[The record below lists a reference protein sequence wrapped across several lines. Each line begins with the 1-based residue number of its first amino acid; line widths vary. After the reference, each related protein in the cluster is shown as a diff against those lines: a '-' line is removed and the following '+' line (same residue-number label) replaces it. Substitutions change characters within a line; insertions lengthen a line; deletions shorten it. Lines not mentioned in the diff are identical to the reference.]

1 MLTLQMM
8 GNAWYH
14 LVLICVAVAGIWRGY
29 RKGLV
34 HQLAGVL
41 GIGFGIVA
49 SRLFSGMLAEWLIER
64 YPGIGI
70 SWCPDFVY
78 GALASAIVF
87 GVAFMACRLAAGV
100 LRSAMQFI
108 HVGALNSL
116 LGAVFG
122 LLKYLLIVS
131 IVFNLILC
139 FDKDSELLSMHD
151 DNDGNMVELVLD
163 LAPALLGTPSP
174 GDLEHES
181 QLREAKKIS
190 FNYSGT
196 TDVDSMDNY
205 IQII

>member
-1 MLTLQMM
+1 M

-49 SRLFSGMLAEWLIER
+49 SRLFGGMFAGWLMEH

-70 SWCPDFVY
+70 DWCPDFVY
-78 GALASAIVF
+78 SALASAIVF
-87 GVAFMACRLAAGV
+87 GVAYMTCRLAAGV

-122 LLKYLLIVS
+122 LLKYMLIAS

-139 FDKDSELLSMHD
+139 FDKDSDLLAMHG

-163 LAPALLGTPSP
+163 LAPALLGTPGA

-190 FNYSGT
+190 FNHPQSSG
-196 TDVDSMDNY
+196 VDNNY